1 MLNNADNAG
10 GNGHDTW
17 NGFHEGNTATD
28 PNADIIDISNLLVG
42 YTGNGSASLAGFVSV
57 SSDGTT
63 TTISIDR
70 DGAGGAAHSS
80 VTLLT
85 IDVDTT
91 LNDLIANN
99 QLHVL

>member
-1 MLNNADNAG
+1 
-10 GNGHDTW
+10 
-17 NGFHEGNTATD
+17 
-28 PNADIIDISNLLVG
+28 
-42 YTGNGSASLAGFVSV
+42 VSV